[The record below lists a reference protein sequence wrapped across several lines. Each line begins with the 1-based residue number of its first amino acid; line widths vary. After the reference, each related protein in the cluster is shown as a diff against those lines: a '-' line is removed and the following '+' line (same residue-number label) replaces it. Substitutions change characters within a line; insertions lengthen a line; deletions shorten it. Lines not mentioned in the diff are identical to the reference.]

1 MAVSHSGLTRRQL
14 YRSQDPTPRSGIT
27 YLKTVALLEQKMDL
41 SNVQDGTMNINLLGC
56 KGRTFAWIVQHRA
69 DVIVWAQRKVPEC
82 STDLFRLVQYE
93 AFHRYGADVTRMERR
108 WTRLRAAHHEHMR
121 RLQQKRHSSC
131 ITPTDVNGHVKKR
144 KLNQEWDK
152 FGFT

>member
-1 MAVSHSGLTRRQL
+1 
-14 YRSQDPTPRSGIT
+14 
-27 YLKTVALLEQKMDL
+27 MDL

-56 KGRTFAWIVQHRA
+56 KGRTFAWIVTNRR

-93 AFHRYGADVTRMERR
+93 AFHKYGADVTRLERK
-108 WTRLRAAHHEHMR
+108 WTRLREAHHEHMR
-121 RLQQKRHSSC
+121 NLQAKRHGSR

-152 FGFT
+152 FRFT